1 MDDAQFLEELKKDF
15 FDEAKTL
22 IDILESNILILEKD
36 FNNQEAINEIFR
48 SAHTLKGGS
57 ATLDLDRIANFTHE
71 MESLL
76 DEIRSGNIKL
86 NSDIVDTL
94 LKSIDIV
101 KTLIDASLND
111 KEAPPEL
118 EAEAIKEMKTLYQPE
133 LSAETKKEALKIAK
147 EIVDSR
153 PKVDYD
159 LNEYDR
165 YLLRTAPE
173 EGYEIF
179 DVYVLLNK
187 NNPMKTVSG
196 IQIHSILKEF
206 SQIVK
211 SIPDLD
217 DLFQDKFYKEIN
229 FLILSKKS
237 KDYIRNKITISDVTE
252 LVEIREFEETE
263 SLLGE
268 IENKD
273 RVKSEEI
280 EVEFTEAEIDDIN
293 RAKKEEK
300 NLLQIRVDFDET
312 NPMRSVSGLLI
323 YTMISAYGDIITS
336 SPEFEQ
342 LKEDKFYETAIFILA
357 TYKDETFIKNHIY
370 ISDIT
375 KSLDFKS
382 VDIDKDKSKIKEDKE
397 EKSVKIFEPKQDE
410 LVEENFFPDD
420 EEDFE
425 QESEDKEDDDTQQKQ
440 KAVKNKNKSQTANAT
455 PVKKDQQSQILRVH
469 SKRIDQLVNLVSQL
483 VIEKGSFTKISDIS
497 TEIYEFF
504 NTNYSTFKKD
514 LYTIFD
520 EISSTAKIGDISDDE
535 FEQEIIYQDQKSDDD
550 EEEEDVEEN
559 RLKAMFKDRID
570 RIAKTFDNIFPK
582 IKDIQDK
589 IKDVNS
595 KFNMITNDIHES
607 VMKVRM
613 VPISQLFQRFP
624 RVVRDLSKNLKKEVD
639 LITEGED
646 TELDKN
652 TIENLVHPLI
662 HIIRNAMDHGIESTE
677 ERNKIGKPEKGT
689 IHLKAKQ
696 EGNLVVITVSD
707 DGKGLDLNQ
716 IKTKAINN
724 GLIEPNADLTENE
737 IINLIFLPGF
747 STKDN
752 ATDLSGRGV
761 GMDVVKKAIE
771 GERGHV
777 YITSKKNE
785 GTTFTLKLPLTM
797 AIIQALEVRVGKNIY
812 CIPINSIIETS
823 RLKNEMIER
832 LEGNE
837 IVRLRDEIISVV
849 RLEEIFNLKE
859 KSTSKNKYII
869 YVGTENKK
877 IGLVVDQLITEES
890 IVIKPLN
897 NKYVESLGI
906 TGASILGDGSVALI
920 LEIPGIMELMLKE
933 RKKKY
938 AGIKL

>member
-36 FNNQEAINEIFR
+36 FDNQEAINEIFR

-76 DEIRSGNIKL
+76 DEIRSGNIRL

-101 KTLIDASLND
+101 KNLIDASLND
-111 KEAPPEL
+111 REPPSNL
-118 EAEAIKEMKTLYQPE
+118 ESEAIKEMKSIYQPE
-133 LSAETKKEALKIAK
+133 LNEETKKEAIKIAK
-147 EIVDSR
+147 EIVESR
-153 PKVDYD
+153 PKVDYN

-173 EGYEIF
+173 EGYEIY

-217 DLFQDKFYKEIN
+217 DLFQDKFYKEVN

-237 KDYIRNKITISDVTE
+237 KSYIKDKITISDVTE
-252 LVEIREFEETE
+252 LVQIREFEDTE
-263 SLLGE
+263 SLISELTSQ
-268 IENKD
+268 D
-273 RVKSEEI
+273 RIKSEE
-280 EVEFTEAEIDDIN
+280 VKLEFSESEIDEIK
-293 RAKKEEK
+293 RAKKDEK
-300 NLLQIRVDFDET
+300 NIIQIVVDFDET

-323 YTMISAYGDIITS
+323 YTMLSSYGDIITS
-336 SPEFEQ
+336 TPQFED

-375 KSLDFKS
+375 KSLEFK
-382 VDIDKDKSKIKEDKE
+382 KITFDEESEEIQGTE
-397 EKSVKIFEPKQDE
+397 EKSIKVFEPKEE
-410 LVEENFFPDD
+410 LEEADQEMFPDD
-420 EEDFE
+420 MEETETEEEIDISSTKK
-425 QESEDKEDDDTQQKQ
+425 QQTSQSTKKQAESSSSK
-440 KAVKNKNKSQTANAT
+440 
-455 PVKKDQQSQILRVH
+455 PIKKDQQSQILRVH

-504 NTNYSTFKKD
+504 NSNYSNFKKD
-514 LYTIFD
+514 LYALFD
-520 EISSTAKIGDISDDE
+520 EITSTAKIGNPEKEDVHQDISY
-535 FEQEIIYQDQKSDDD
+535 QETTEIT
-550 EEEEDVEEN
+550 EEN
-559 RLKAMFKDRID
+559 EDIENNKLKALYKEHID
-570 RIAKTFDNIFPK
+570 KLAKTFDNVFPK

-624 RVVRDLSKNLKKEVD
+624 RVVRDLSKSLKKEVD

-662 HIIRNAMDHGIESTE
+662 HIIRNAMDHGIENSE
-677 ERNKIGKPEKGT
+677 KRKKLGKPEKGI

-707 DGKGLDLNQ
+707 DGQGLDLNR
-716 IKTKAINN
+716 IKQKAVNN

-747 STKDN
+747 STKEN

-771 GERGHV
+771 SERGHV
-777 YITSKKNE
+777 YISSKKGE

-797 AIIQALEVRVGKNIY
+797 AIIQALEVRVGSNIY

-823 RLKNEMIER
+823 RLKDDMIER

-849 RLEEIFNLKE
+849 RLEEIFNIKE
-859 KSTSKNKYII
+859 KSKTKNKYII